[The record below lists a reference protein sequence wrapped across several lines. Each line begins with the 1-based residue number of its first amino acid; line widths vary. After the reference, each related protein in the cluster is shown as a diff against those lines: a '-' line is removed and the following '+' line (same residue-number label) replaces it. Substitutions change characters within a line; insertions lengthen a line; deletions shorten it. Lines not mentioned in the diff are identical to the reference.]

1 MTVDDSPNR
10 GVVVLRLGIT
20 GELGQMD
27 FPTVLSALQGS
38 YQLLQR
44 TAHRVVGES
53 AGQLRW
59 QLTGLE
65 EGSAMTLVRATETD
79 AVTERDIREII
90 ETYAR
95 DLANPAERL
104 PDEDKPVLREL
115 LTQLQ
120 ETDSGNLLA
129 ELEGSTAFE
138 DRVIV
143 EPSLALPAL
152 SIAIPAPHHVIG
164 SVIGTLESLN
174 VHGKRE
180 ASLYNELDR
189 RRVVVS
195 FPEVDYTRVHAALR
209 RRVEIFGMV
218 QEDPDGRPLRLRL
231 QDLTVM
237 RGDDELPT
245 LGSLAGSMPN
255 LTRDT
260 TAEEH
265 LERNRRELGLG

>member
-1 MTVDDSPNR
+1 M
-10 GVVVLRLGIT
+10 
-20 GELGQMD
+20 
-27 FPTVLSALQGS
+27 
-38 YQLLQR
+38 
-44 TAHRVVGES
+44 
-53 AGQLRW
+53 
-59 QLTGLE
+59 
-65 EGSAMTLVRATETD
+65 
-79 AVTERDIREII
+79 
-90 ETYAR
+90 
-95 DLANPAERL
+95 
-104 PDEDKPVLREL
+104 
-115 LTQLQ
+115 
-120 ETDSGNLLA
+120 
-129 ELEGSTAFE
+129 
-138 DRVIV
+138 IV
-143 EPSLALPAL
+143 EPTLALPAL

-218 QEDPDGRPLRLRL
+218 QEDPNGRPLRLRL

-237 RGDDELPT
+237 RADDELPT

-265 LERNRRELGLG
+265 LERNRRELGLADHYRRPYLGAQSWISALSGEGPFADDLKEVLIAADRSELAPATAAA